1 MDNVSHSSASR
12 GDSNIANLGA
22 GAQVKQ
28 FAQGNNITQIEG
40 YTAEQVRVLIADI
53 RASYQRKPFDG
64 RSPYVGL
71 ASFQERD
78 ADRFFGRE
86 KLTAQLVT
94 RIETTRFLVIA
105 GPSGSGK
112 SSLAR
117 AGLMHTL
124 RRGVQLNAPTNI
136 STGSENW
143 LYEILTPGRNPL
155 SDLARVVSSFT
166 GKLQTGDEIVQR
178 GRADETLLHRWA
190 DIALGDQK
198 TRRAIFLV
206 DQFEEIFTQVTDES
220 ERAAFL
226 NLLVYAAAAENGR
239 VTIVC
244 CTRSDFIGNWVK
256 YPNLN
261 DLLRHG
267 LYQIPPMQPDELV
280 SAIARPAIQVGLPID
295 ETLVKEILDDMR
307 AAPGALPLM
316 QFALQDLFEYEKSKG
331 SLIALT
337 RDDYLARGGLHQAL
351 SRHADAAFAKLNA
364 DEQKIARSVFASL
377 IEPGRGNVDTRRT
390 ARLQEIVPAGADAAQ
405 VKNVIT
411 KLADARLVTT
421 DKSDAD
427 ETITLAHERLIDA
440 WKWLRD
446 LIDENREAIALQNQI
461 NDDAKEWEQQG
472 RDASYLYTGARLATA
487 QEEVEKKKIVLSAV
501 AEDFVDVAVWTREE
515 AKRQETKRTRR
526 LIIAF
531 GTAAV
536 IFAVLAVFA
545 FSRQFE
551 AEHQQR
557 IARSRELAAL
567 ALSQFD
573 TNPDLGMLIAIEANQ
588 DAEAVTFES
597 EDALRQLLT
606 KYPLEF
612 ALRGH
617 TEWVSDAQFSPDGRK
632 IVTAEYE
639 GIVRVWDA
647 TTGKQLDTMEGNSD
661 RVSSAIYSAD
671 GKQILTASA
680 DGIKVWDAEHKSEQ
694 VNITAHP
701 GGILSIQFSPDGK
714 KILSTGCDKYYGHCL
729 ASTTRLWDATNG
741 AALGVLHPRQ
751 NSIATGQFSPDGKFI
766 VTAGCDQQTQ
776 DACEKTSVRLWDAV
790 GEQQLAVLDGQ
801 SVFTAA
807 TFSPDGNKLLTIGCA
822 SPNQSSNACLVDSLA
837 QVWDVNALIAT
848 PENAGPIILRL
859 PNLQIENAR
868 FAPDSNKV
876 VFADS
881 DRTARVWEIG
891 SSKAPL
897 VLPHEQGVSDAL
909 ISPDGDKILTIEGSL
924 ARLWD
929 TNGNPLTSLRGHEG
943 SILRAGFSADGNKIL
958 TASADGTARLWDI
971 SAPQA
976 AANGRELALLN
987 GHTGSVRSAQF
998 SPDRKEIVTA
1008 SYDKTARLWDAA
1020 NFAEIHVLRGHEEP
1034 VLSAEFSTDGKKIV
1048 TASYDNTVRIWD
1060 TVNGNGLGVLRA
1072 DELFGVN
1079 HAQFSFDGKK
1089 IVTANGDETARV
1101 WDVASLLETGKN
1113 KELATLLGHKFVVQ
1127 SAEFSQDGSKIVT
1140 ASWDATA
1147 RIWDA
1152 TSGHELTRLQ
1162 GSNDPVNNA
1171 QFSSDGKQVLTASTD
1186 GTSRIWDTTTGKQ
1199 LIVLR
1204 GHNGAVT
1211 NARFSPDGNMVV
1223 TASADH
1229 TARIWDPTNR
1239 RELAVLRGHASEVWD
1254 AEFSPD
1260 GTEIITSGGDG
1271 TARIFLVHVRDLV
1284 KLAHTRIG
1292 RELTCQEREQYLNEE
1307 NVCPTPTPEATL
1319 TP

>member
-1 MDNVSHSSASR
+1 MDSDSPTSAPR
-12 GDSNIANLGA
+12 GNTNLTNIGDNT
-22 GAQVKQ
+22 QIEQ
-28 FAQGNNITQIEG
+28 YAQGENITQIKGATLE
-40 YTAEQVRVLIADI
+40 EVRVHLAQMY
-53 RASYQRKPFDG
+53 ASYQRKPFDG

-71 ASFQERD
+71 ASFQEQD

-86 KLTAQLVT
+86 KLTQELVA
-94 RIETTRFLVIA
+94 RIGTARFFVIA

-117 AGLMHTL
+117 AGLIHTL
-124 RRGVQLNAPTNI
+124 KKGALA
-136 STGSENW
+136 GSENW

-155 SDLARVVSSFT
+155 TELARVVSSFT
-166 GKLQTGDEIVQR
+166 KSLNAGDEIVKR

-198 TRRAIFLV
+198 TRRAILLV

-226 NLLVYAAAAENGR
+226 NLVVYAATAENGR
-239 VTIVC
+239 VTVVC

-267 LYQIPPMQPDELV
+267 LHQIPPMQPDELV

-331 SLIALT
+331 GVIALT
-337 RDDYLARGGLHQAL
+337 RDDYKERGGLHQAL
-351 SRHADAAFAKLNA
+351 SRHADAAFAKLNP
-364 DEQKIARSVFASL
+364 DEQKIARSIFASL

-390 ARLQEIVPAGADAAQ
+390 ARLQEIVSADTEAAQ
-405 VKNVIT
+405 VKDVIT

-421 DKSDAD
+421 DQKDAD

-487 QEEVEKKKIVLSAV
+487 QEEVEKKKIVLSAAGWEFV
-501 AEDFVDVAVWTREE
+501 GAGVKAKEDARKREE
-515 AKRQETKRTRR
+515 TRTRR

-531 GTAAV
+531 GAAAV
-536 IFAVLAVFA
+536 IFAILAVFA
-545 FSRQFE
+545 FSKQIE
-551 AEHQQR
+551 AEHQQK

-567 ALSQFD
+567 ARSEFD
-573 TNPDLGMLIAIEANQ
+573 KHPDIAILIAAEANKDT
-588 DAEAVTFES
+588 DAITFES

-606 KYPLEF
+606 KSPLEF
-612 ALRGH
+612 ALRGK
-617 TEWVSDAQFSPDGRK
+617 TDWVSDAQFSPDGKK

-639 GIVRVWDA
+639 GIVRVWGA
-647 TTGKQLDTMEGNSD
+647 ANGKQLATLKGNSD
-661 RVSSAIYSAD
+661 RVSRAIYSAD

-680 DGIKVWDAEHKSEQ
+680 DGIQVWDAEHKTEQ
-694 VNITAHP
+694 VSINAHP

-729 ASTTRLWDATNG
+729 ASTTRLWDTTNG
-741 AALGVLHPRQ
+741 AALGVLHPRE
-751 NSIATGQFSPDGKFI
+751 NSISTGQFSPDGKFI
-766 VTAGCDQQTQ
+766 VTAGCDQQPQ

-790 GEQQLAVLDGQ
+790 GERELAVLEGQ
-801 SVFTAA
+801 SVFTGAM
-807 TFSPDGNKLLTIGCA
+807 FSPDGNKLLTIGCA

-837 QVWDVNALIAT
+837 QLWDVNVLIAS
-848 PENAGPIILRL
+848 PSNAAPIILRL
-859 PNLQIENAR
+859 PKLQIENAH
-868 FAPDSNKV
+868 FAPNSNKV
-876 VFADS
+876 VFANS
-881 DRTARVWEIG
+881 DRTVRVWEIG
-891 SSKAPL
+891 SSQAPL
-897 VLPHEQGVSDAL
+897 VLPHEQGVSNAL
-909 ISPDGDKILTIEGSL
+909 FSPDGNKILTIAGSL
-924 ARLWD
+924 AQLWD
-929 TNGNPLTSLRGHEG
+929 TNGNLLTTLRGHDG
-943 SILRAGFSADGNKIL
+943 IILQAGFSANGNKIL
-958 TASADGTARLWDI
+958 TSSADGTARLWDI
-971 SAPQA
+971 SAPKDA
-976 AANGRELALLN
+976 TTGKELAMLN
-987 GHTGSVRSAQF
+987 GHTDSVTSAQF
-998 SPDRKEIVTA
+998 SPDGNEIVTA
-1008 SYDKTARLWDAA
+1008 SYDHTARLWDTI
-1020 NFAEIHVLRGHEEP
+1020 NFAKIHILRGHEDR
-1034 VLSAEFSTDGKKIV
+1034 VLGAEFSADGKKIV
-1048 TASYDNTVRIWD
+1048 TASYDNTVRLWD
-1060 TVNGNGLGVLRA
+1060 ALAGKELAILRA
-1072 DELFGVN
+1072 DELLGVN
-1079 HAQFSFDGKK
+1079 SAQFSFDGKK
-1089 IVTANGDETARV
+1089 IVTANGDETAHV
-1101 WDVASLLETGKN
+1101 WDVASLLETGNN
-1113 KELATLLGHKFVVQ
+1113 KELAILLGHEFVVQ
-1127 SAEFSQDGSKIVT
+1127 SAKFSQDGSRIVT

-1147 RIWDA
+1147 RIWDTA
-1152 TSGHELTRLQ
+1152 SGHELTRLQ
-1162 GSNDPVNNA
+1162 GSNDRVNNA
-1171 QFSSDGKQVLTASTD
+1171 QFSSDGKQVLTASAD

-1223 TASADH
+1223 TASSDH
-1229 TARIWDPTNR
+1229 TARIWDATNG
-1239 RELAVLRGHASEVWD
+1239 RELAVLRGHASEVLD

-1260 GTEIITSGGDG
+1260 GTKIITAGDDG

-1284 KLAHTRIG
+1284 ELAQKRIG
-1292 RELTCQEREQYLNEE
+1292 RELTCQERVQYLFEGIY
-1307 NVCPTPTPEATL
+1307 CPTPTPQN
-1319 TP
+1319 